1 MKNVVW
7 HVAVEPDTKQIETV
21 IAAELAV
28 DDVELIS
35 MLLSTDRLKGK
46 TFETDDGG
54 FLLMY
59 GGEYERPFPGVMI
72 WRFQNEDGSSY
83 IKDMKPEDSWIV
95 EYVWREWLMPEGAE
109 VELKTDALL

>member
-21 IAAELAV
+21 IAAELEV

-46 TFETDDGG
+46 TIETNDGG

-59 GGEYERPFPGVMI
+59 GGEYERPLPEVMI
-72 WRFQNEDGSSY
+72 WRFENEDGNSY
-83 IKDMKPEDSWIV
+83 IKDMRPEDSWIV